1 VSVVDFKAMATDPNS
16 TYLKLTYEDY
26 LSMPDDGRRHE
37 LVDGEHYMTPSP
49 SSRHQGVLG
58 NLYLG
63 IGSFL
68 RKNNVGKLYLAPLD
82 VILSQ
87 FDVVQPDLLFI
98 STARLGI
105 LSDGYVRGV
114 PDLVVEILSPSSMR
128 HDAIR
133 KRHLYEKFGVGE
145 FWLIDPE
152 RDEIEV
158 FRLVD
163 GTLKKQLELT
173 LEQKDVLTS
182 PLFPGLR
189 IPLADIL
196 EP

>member
-1 VSVVDFKAMATDPNS
+1 MATDPNS

-58 NLYLG
+58 YLHLG

-105 LSDGYVRGV
+105 LSDGYVRGA

-158 FRLVD
+158 FLLSD

>member
-1 VSVVDFKAMATDPNS
+1 MSVVDFKAMATDPNS

-58 NLYLG
+58 YLHLG

-105 LSDGYVRGV
+105 LSDGYVRGA

-158 FRLVD
+158 FLLSD